1 MVQSVKFLLP
11 KLDNLSLSH
20 RPHGDELRLVIP
32 ALGSTGR
39 QSLEPADQQTSLIW
53 GGLQASRDHLSKVG
67 GIFLSI
73 THACTLTWSH
83 KS

>member
-20 RPHGDELRLVIP
+20 RPHGDELRLIIP

-39 QSLEPADQQTSLIW
+39 QSLEPADQQTILMGVGRGSRPVVIISQKW
-53 GGLQASRDHLSKVG
+53 GA
-67 GIFLSI
+67 FF
-73 THACTLTWSH
+73 
-83 KS
+83 